1 MNPQTVDSVG
11 RGSDFVQSLERG
23 LAVIH
28 AFGGGSPALTPSD
41 VARSTGLTRA
51 AARRFLLTLV
61 EIGYVRVDDR
71 MFRLSPRV
79 LELGRA
85 YLSGLALPEVAL
97 PHLQRLVAEVRESSS
112 LAVLVGADIIY
123 IDHVAAKRILSVSVT
138 VGGRDPAFATAL
150 GRVLLAAQSNEWLEN
165 NVFLAELPRI
175 TGRTLASTKLR
186 AELARVRRQGWALV
200 DQELE
205 DGLRALA
212 APIHD
217 GEGRVI
223 AAANITLQASRWSI
237 EAIHETLLPQILH
250 TAAAI
255 ERDLSASVARAKP
268 STVSSGDALG
278 PASARDP
285 LGHRSDFVQ
294 SLERG
299 LAVIRA
305 FDRYNTA
312 LTLSEVARSTGLT
325 RAAARRFLLT
335 LVEVGYMQ
343 VEGRAFRLSPRV
355 LELGRS
361 FLSGLTLPKL
371 ALPHL
376 QNLAANVRESSSL
389 AALEGCE
396 IVYIGH
402 AATKRIVSVSVTVG
416 ARDPAFA
423 TSLGR
428 VLLAAQSDERMER
441 CLSLSNRSQFTERTI
456 VQSKKL
462 LTELHRVRR
471 QGWALVDQELEE
483 GLRALAAPIR
493 DSDGRVVAAAN
504 LTLQASRWSIE
515 SIHEVLLPQLL
526 RATAAIEGDIIAS
539 GISYDLNVR
548 E

>member
-97 PHLQRLVAEVRESSS
+97 PHLQRLVAGVRESSS
-112 LAVLVGADIIY
+112 LAVLDGADIIY
-123 IDHVAAKRILSVSVT
+123 IGHVAAKRILSVSVT

-150 GRVLLAAQSNEWLEN
+150 GRVLLAAQSDEWLEN

-237 EAIHETLLPQILH
+237 EAIHEALLPQILH
-250 TAAAI
+250 IAAAI
-255 ERDLSASVARAKP
+255 ERDLSASVATAKP

-285 LGHRSDFVQ
+285 LGQRSDFVQ

-305 FDRYNTA
+305 FDRDNTA

-402 AATKRIVSVSVTVG
+402 AAAKRIVSVSVTVG

-515 SIHEVLLPQLL
+515 AIHEVLLPQLL
-526 RATAAIEGDIIAS
+526 RATAAIEGDIIVS